1 MRKDV
6 VSNYLNRLD
15 EETMSRAWGDVSHE
29 ERRRIVTAAL
39 IFGEQFEKRMNEYPP
54 GEGEDESQRFLMPLF
69 GAVVSEFAER
79 EDMDRYEATDFLS
92 NLGTRDR
99 VLELDEVLGT
109 YESDES
115 GRTLDELLNEAV
127 ESRQDR
133 AVWSRHFRSG

>member
-1 MRKDV
+1 MRKGV

-15 EETMSRAWGDVSHE
+15 EETMRRAWGDVSYE
-29 ERRRIVTAAL
+29 KRRRIVTAAL
-39 IFGEQFEKRMNEYPP
+39 IFGEQFEERINEYPP
-54 GEGEDESQRFLMPLF
+54 GEGEDESQRFLMSLF

-99 VLELDEVLGT
+99 VLELDEVLAA
-109 YESDES
+109 YESGES
-115 GRTLDELLNEAV
+115 GRTLDELLSEAV